1 MPPSTDSASPPL
13 QRLRSWL
20 KSAGADCEAIDVRDE
35 GNGER
40 GLCARSTVP
49 AGTAALRIPAPLL
62 ITLETARASNIGR
75 AIADRGVALGSP
87 FSEIAAFLIQE
98 LDNPG
103 SVWKPF
109 LETLPASF
117 ANVPVYF
124 TPDEMDLLQGSFVR
138 RTVQQRRAALRAEHE
153 RLRTNVAAFADVGY
167 DRFLWAWTAVAT
179 RNFEIEVNGGK
190 TAAMV
195 PLADILNHRM
205 PPETHW
211 NYDEESRAFV
221 LTAMRGFAAGE
232 PLHTSYGAKGNS
244 RLLLNYGFCLA
255 ANDHDEAALQLALP
269 GQPAQTFQVQPDYGA
284 AETRR
289 MFGFLRRGLAGHPE
303 PVGEAAALPISVQ
316 NETLVLLSIAAACQ
330 GALEAFGSTIEEDDR
345 ILADPALSIQA
356 RNCVLARR
364 GEKTVLHRFLGFV
377 QLAVAWLRQTTPDR
391 EAAAALGLTPGPF
404 AGYASEI
411 LEAFANR

>member
-1 MPPSTDSASPPL
+1 MTHTKDSPSPPL

-20 KSAGADCEAIDVRDE
+20 SSAGAGDEAIGIRDE
-35 GNGER
+35 ANGER
-40 GLCARSTVP
+40 GLCARSAVP
-49 AGTAALRIPAPLL
+49 AGTAALRIPSSLL
-62 ITLETARASNIGR
+62 ITLETARASSIGR
-75 AIADRGVALGSP
+75 AIAGRGVTLGSP

-98 LDNPG
+98 RNAPD
-103 SVWKPF
+103 SFWKPF
-109 LETLPASF
+109 LDTLPASF

-124 TPDEMDLLQGSFVR
+124 GRDELDLLQGSFVR

-153 RLRTNVAAFADVGY
+153 RLRTDVAAFANVGY
-167 DRFLWAWTAVAT
+167 DEFLWAWTAVAT
-179 RNFEIEVNGGK
+179 RNFEIETGGGK

-195 PLADILNHRM
+195 PLADLLNHRM

-211 NYDEESRAFV
+211 KYDEESQAFV
-221 LTAMRGFAAGE
+221 LTAMRCFAAGE

-255 ANDHDEAALQLALP
+255 ENDHDEAALQLALP
-269 GQPAQTFQVQPDYGA
+269 GQSAQTFQVQPDYGT

-289 MFGFLRRGLAGHPE
+289 MFGFLRRRLAGQPE
-303 PVGEAAALPISVQ
+303 PDGETAVPPVSVR

-330 GALEAFGSTIEEDDR
+330 GALEAFGSTLEEDDR

-364 GEKTVLHRFLGFV
+364 GEKAVLHRFLGFTRLGV
-377 QLAVAWLRQTTPDR
+377 TWLRQAPP
-391 EAAAALGLTPGPF
+391 EPEKAAALGLTTGPF
-404 AGYASEI
+404 AGYSAEI
-411 LEAFANR
+411 LGSFSGR